1 MGVACSGL
9 VSVPVSTLSAMRTD
23 TLAIL
28 GEADQL
34 AIGAAQAEAAHVL
47 GQRADWAPRHDLP
60 IAGAADPVGLAAMID
75 HTILRP
81 SAQRDDILRACDE
94 VDEYAFFGICV
105 NPLWVATAARRLSC
119 TAAAVIAVIAFPL
132 GATPTRDKQAE
143 ALAAVDDGATELDMV
158 ASLGSLRSGDLV
170 GYASDVEAV
179 VSTAPNVPVKVII
192 ESGLLRDAYERALAS
207 CLASLAGAAYVKTST
222 GFAYDTSA
230 ELARPLGAVA
240 ADVAVMASAVG
251 RSARVKASGGIRSYR
266 QAAEMISAGASRIGT
281 SSGPK
286 ILAQRDL
293 AS

>member
-1 MGVACSGL
+1 MQTHA
-9 VSVPVSTLSAMRTD
+9 
-23 TLAIL
+23 LAIL

-47 GQRADWAPRHDLP
+47 GQDADWAPRHDLP
-60 IAGAADPVGLAAMID
+60 ATGAADPVGLAAMID

-81 SAQRDDILRACDE
+81 SAQRDDILRMCDE
-94 VDEYAFFGICV
+94 VAEYGFFGICV
-105 NPLWVATAARRLSC
+105 NPLWVATAAQRLSR
-119 TAAAVIAVIAFPL
+119 TPAAVIAVIAFPL

-143 ALAAVDDGATELDMV
+143 ALAAVGDGATELDMV
-158 ASLGSLRSGDLV
+158 ASLGSLRSGDPV

-179 VSTAPNVPVKVII
+179 VSAAANVPVKVII
-192 ESGLLRDAYERALAS
+192 ESGLLRDAYERAFAS
-207 CLASLAGAAYVKTST
+207 CLATLAGAAYVKTST

-230 ELARPLGAVA
+230 ELARPLGAAA

-251 RSARVKASGGIRSYR
+251 QSARVKASGGIRSYQ
-266 QAAEMISAGASRIGT
+266 QAIEMIRAGASRIGT

-286 ILAQRDL
+286 IVAERDL